1 MRTLPAPLKGIFSRF
16 VPSLIA
22 VMGVICAALV
32 LADPH
37 GLSKSFLGV
46 AGAEIGGIALG
57 YAAAFAAL
65 GAAGHERRSG
75 RGRHAIAGLVAPFI
89 LGAMSPLVQAIGL
102 SEILALSIGTG
113 VVTGV
118 LFWATLKRGPG
129 TPKQSLEELE
139 RNADAELALLDPH
152 WRDGVRSIVSPDKQQ
167 LPKDRVA

>member
-1 MRTLPAPLKGIFSRF
+1 MPALTAALKGIFSRF
-16 VPSLIA
+16 VPSLVA

-46 AGAEIGGIALG
+46 AGTEIGGIAIG

-65 GAAGHERRSG
+65 GAAGRERRSG

-102 SEILALSIGTG
+102 SEILALSVGTG
-113 VVTGV
+113 VVTGL

-129 TPKQSLEELE
+129 EPQPSLEELE
-139 RNADAELALLDPH
+139 RKADAELALLDPH
-152 WRDGVRSIVSPDKQQ
+152 WRDGIRSIAHPDKHK